1 MAVRYGIGLA
11 EHDTEGRVITAEF
24 PDFYLVNV
32 YTPNSGA
39 ELLRLDYRQQWDLAF
54 YDFLKKLEA
63 DKPVLVCGDMNVAHT
78 DIDLANPAAKAV
90 IRREL
95 PEVMNSPLLSFAQS
109 MTLRQVLSL
118 AGNIPQEKRDRILA
132 ALKEA

>member
-1 MAVRYGIGLA
+1 MDLKNYQVTVREILA
-11 EHDTEGRVITAEF
+11 T
-24 PDFYLVNV
+24 
-32 YTPNSGA
+32 
-39 ELLRLDYRQQWDLAF
+39 
-54 YDFLKKLEA
+54 
-63 DKPVLVCGDMNVAHT
+63 
-78 DIDLANPAAKAV
+78 PAAKAV

>member
-1 MAVRYGIGLA
+1 MLTTLDLKNYQVTVREIL
-11 EHDTEGRVITAEF
+11 T
-24 PDFYLVNV
+24 
-32 YTPNSGA
+32 
-39 ELLRLDYRQQWDLAF
+39 
-54 YDFLKKLEA
+54 
-63 DKPVLVCGDMNVAHT
+63 
-78 DIDLANPAAKAV
+78 NPAAKAV

>member
-1 MAVRYGIGLA
+1 MDLKNYQVTVREIL
-11 EHDTEGRVITAEF
+11 T
-24 PDFYLVNV
+24 
-32 YTPNSGA
+32 
-39 ELLRLDYRQQWDLAF
+39 
-54 YDFLKKLEA
+54 
-63 DKPVLVCGDMNVAHT
+63 
-78 DIDLANPAAKAV
+78 NPAAKAV

-109 MTLRQVLSL
+109 MTLRPVLSL

>member
-1 MAVRYGIGLA
+1 MDLKNYQVTVREIL
-11 EHDTEGRVITAEF
+11 T
-24 PDFYLVNV
+24 
-32 YTPNSGA
+32 
-39 ELLRLDYRQQWDLAF
+39 
-54 YDFLKKLEA
+54 
-63 DKPVLVCGDMNVAHT
+63 
-78 DIDLANPAAKAV
+78 NPAAKAV

-95 PEVMNSPLLSFAQS
+95 PEVMTSPLLSFAQS